1 MNDLNEIQSILKTE
15 FAAFETSDSGI
26 LNFTQTVMQYL
37 PEYYFRKRANG
48 KENIILLLAKSS
60 FTIANMLFKMDYICG
75 NLKCQ
80 KEIVYGLLCF
90 CAMDLYMELKIL
102 YQLVHMRI
110 RTIQN

>member
-26 LNFTQTVMQYL
+26 LNFT
-37 PEYYFRKRANG
+37 
-48 KENIILLLAKSS
+48 
-60 FTIANMLFKMDYICG
+60 ICG